1 MTPKPASRRPLTAT
15 VLGLAALFPVLAAP
29 QGAAASVATWG
40 AADARPVAGDVT
52 AAAVRYSGRTS
63 QRRAVSLTLSNR
75 RTSVL
80 RFSLAFRAACQNGE
94 LNSGVETSRI
104 AVRRGV
110 FRAPGSATVPLDG
123 GLSARTQINARGR
136 IGAGAVTGTFRL
148 TATIMNAQG
157 QPLDTCSTGTVRYRA
172 TRR

>member
-1 MTPKPASRRPLTAT
+1 MTANPAFRRPLTAA

-29 QGAAASVATWG
+29 QGAGASVPTWG

-63 QRRAVSLTLSNR
+63 QRRPVSLTVSNR

-80 RFSLAFRAACQNGE
+80 RFSLDFRAACQNGE
-94 LNSGVETSRI
+94 LDSGVETNRI

-110 FRAPGSATVPLDG
+110 FRAPGSATLPLDG
-123 GLSARTQINARGR
+123 GLSARTQINASGR
-136 IGAGAVTGTFRL
+136 VGRSAVTGTFRL
-148 TATIMNAQG
+148 TANITNAQG
-157 QPLDTCSTGTVRYRA
+157 QAVDTCNTGTIRYRA
-172 TRR
+172 NRR

>member
-1 MTPKPASRRPLTAT
+1 MTPKPAFRRPLTAT

-29 QGAAASVATWG
+29 QGA
-40 AADARPVAGDVT
+40 

-123 GLSARTQINARGR
+123 GLSARTQINAGGR